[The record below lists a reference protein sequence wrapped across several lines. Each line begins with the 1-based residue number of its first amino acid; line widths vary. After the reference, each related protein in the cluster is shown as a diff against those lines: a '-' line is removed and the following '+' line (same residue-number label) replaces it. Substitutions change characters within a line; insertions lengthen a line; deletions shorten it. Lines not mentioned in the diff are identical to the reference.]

1 MSKAKL
7 IFKMP
12 DEAGEFEHAA
22 KGSDWRAMVQMLD
35 NRLRDALKYEEDLS
49 VEKRDALNHC
59 RQLIQR
65 GVDEANLKLWD

>member
-7 IFKMP
+7 IFKLP

-35 NRLRDALKYEEDLS
+35 NRLRDSL
-49 VEKRDALNHC
+49 
-59 RQLIQR
+59 
-65 GVDEANLKLWD
+65 